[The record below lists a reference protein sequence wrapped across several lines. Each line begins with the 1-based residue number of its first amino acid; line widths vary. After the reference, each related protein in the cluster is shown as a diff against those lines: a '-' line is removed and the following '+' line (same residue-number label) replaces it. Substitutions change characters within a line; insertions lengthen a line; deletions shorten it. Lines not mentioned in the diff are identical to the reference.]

1 MFVYAGLIQ
10 YIRIFT
16 YSNIIS
22 SSNYSIFEYENYV
35 SLECIYLILKS
46 CSKEVVLLANLVSC
60 DAQSVTSK
68 NIALVE
74 RESGC
79 SPWDY
84 SSMRVKSGLK
94 RKTIPDNNEWR
105 LSFLMKLLKL
115 RRTEEKLLAN
125 TDRLTEMIDSLCDT

>member
-1 MFVYAGLIQ
+1 M
-10 YIRIFT
+10 
-16 YSNIIS
+16 
-22 SSNYSIFEYENYV
+22 
-35 SLECIYLILKS
+35 
-46 CSKEVVLLANLVSC
+46 VLLANIVSR

-74 RESGC
+74 RESGY

-94 RKTIPDNNEWR
+94 RKPIPDNNEWR
-105 LSFLMKLLKL
+105 LSFLKKLLEF

-125 TDRLTEMIDSLCDT
+125 TVTDRLTEMIDSLCDT